1 MKIIDKVFSIK
12 DEGHLNKNNIIFKNP
27 NIARIVKDMQTVN
40 NQLGVW
46 KSCDECG
53 VWELEDDLLYWEY
66 MNKVNQMFWS
76 QHKIGEKL
84 CDDCWR
90 D

>member
-1 MKIIDKVFSIK
+1 MIDKAFSIK
-12 DEGHLNKNNIIFKNP
+12 HESHLNKNNIIFKNT
-27 NIARIVKDMQTVN
+27 NIVRLVKDMHYVN

-66 MNKVNQMFWS
+66 MNKVDQMFWS
-76 QHKIGEKL
+76 QHKTGEKL

>member
-1 MKIIDKVFSIK
+1 MIDKTFSIK
-12 DEGHLNKNNIIFKNP
+12 HEGHLNKNNIIFKNT
-27 NIARIVKDMQTVN
+27 NIVRLIKDMQSVN

-53 VWELEDDLLYWEY
+53 VWELEDDLFYWEY
-66 MNKVNQMFWS
+66 MNKINQMFWS
-76 QHKIGEKL
+76 QHKTGEKL

>member
-1 MKIIDKVFSIK
+1 MQSI
-12 DEGHLNKNNIIFKNP
+12 
-27 NIARIVKDMQTVN
+27 N

-66 MNKVNQMFWS
+66 MNKVDQMFWS
-76 QHKIGEKL
+76 QHKTGEKL

>member
-1 MKIIDKVFSIK
+1 MHS
-12 DEGHLNKNNIIFKNP
+12 
-27 NIARIVKDMQTVN
+27 VN

-66 MNKVNQMFWS
+66 MNKVDQMFWS
-76 QHKIGEKL
+76 QHKTGEKL

>member
-1 MKIIDKVFSIK
+1 MIDKAFSIK
-12 DEGHLNKNNIIFKNP
+12 HEGHLNKNNIIFKNT
-27 NIARIVKDMQTVN
+27 NIVRLVKDMHYVN

-66 MNKVNQMFWS
+66 MNKVDQMFWS
-76 QHKIGEKL
+76 QHKTGEKL

>member
-1 MKIIDKVFSIK
+1 MIDKAFSIK
-12 DEGHLNKNNIIFKNP
+12 HEGHLNKNNIIFNNT
-27 NIARIVKDMQTVN
+27 NIVRLVKDMHYVN

-66 MNKVNQMFWS
+66 MNKVDQMFWS
-76 QHKIGEKL
+76 QHKTGEKL

>member
-1 MKIIDKVFSIK
+1 MIDKAFSIK
-12 DEGHLNKNNIIFKNP
+12 HEGYLNKNNIIFKNT
-27 NIARIVKDMQTVN
+27 NIVRLVKDMRSIN

-53 VWELEDDLLYWEY
+53 AWELEDDLLYWEY

-76 QHKIGEKL
+76 QHKNGEKL